1 MLLGST
7 SGRKTIYDKKG
18 TKITREKITEVDHFQ
33 EMGVRVSVVGVYD
46 IESTRVNEIGKV

>member
-1 MLLGST
+1 LGST

-46 IESTRVNEIGKV
+46 IESTRVTEIGKV